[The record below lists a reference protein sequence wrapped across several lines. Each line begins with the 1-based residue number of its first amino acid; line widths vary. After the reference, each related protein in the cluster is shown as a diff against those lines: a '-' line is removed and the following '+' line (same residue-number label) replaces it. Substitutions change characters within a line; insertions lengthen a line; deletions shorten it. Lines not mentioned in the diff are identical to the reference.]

1 LVAIALS
8 LGALLHRLA
17 SPSLS
22 KLGRV
27 GDTHDFVDMAR
38 HSDASGVPGIAMFRP
53 NAPLFFAN
61 ADACLG
67 AIDAAARQFPV
78 GTTIILS
85 LEESDDLDSSA
96 VEALVE
102 LDKTLTANGMT
113 LHLARA
119 HDRVR
124 DLLAV
129 SGLTVLARQASF
141 SVADAVDFIR
151 DREGAD
157 VP

>member
-1 LVAIALS
+1 
-8 LGALLHRLA
+8 LA

-22 KLGRV
+22 QLGRL
-27 GDTHDFVDMAR
+27 GNSHDYVDLAR
-38 HSDASGVPGIAMFRP
+38 HRDAMSIPGLAIFRP

-67 AIDAAARQFPV
+67 TIADAARQYPP

-96 VEALVE
+96 VKAIAE
-102 LDKTLTANGMT
+102 LEKTLTTNGMT

-129 SGLTVLARQASF
+129 SGLATLARQASF
-141 SVADAVDFIR
+141 SVADAVDSILN
-151 DREGAD
+151 RERSND
-157 VP
+157 S